1 MPARHSK
8 VGKNRKDEYYRLA
21 REAGYRSRAAYKLI
35 QLDAQYGFLSS
46 TKCLIDLCAA
56 PGSWSQVAA
65 MKMPV
70 GSLIV
75 SVDLDP
81 IKPINGVVSFCSDIT
96 TAACRNALTEKLK
109 GWAVD
114 TVIHDGAPNMGTAWG
129 VDAFGQNTLVLAA
142 CKLATEFLRMHGT
155 FITKIFRSADHDA
168 LLYVLRQLFEKV
180 EITKPR
186 ASRDNSSECFAVCLR
201 YKNPKEI
208 DGRFFDPN
216 HVFKNYTGIQQQ
228 SDKESMYNAALR
240 SSSKTSSSL
249 KQLAE
254 DLSHTTRH
262 RTGYSDERG
271 GGLYMQIPVLDFLM
285 HPSPITLLAKYSVIS
300 FDKDVK
306 GNPKFQHLYGD
317 IKRGEQVKD
326 PSIKFN
332 HRVVDTW
339 DEYTRLQHEVMAH
352 VATTDEIKYCC
363 QDVRNMNN
371 KDFRKL
377 LKWREKVIA
386 HICEITVP
394 VEIPKSAPTLEQL
407 EALPAY
413 SSDEFLQLTP
423 EQQAHLQEQYLQ
435 REKLRK
441 ERRELQRAERKMAK
455 DQARQLKSKSQVDDL
470 AETADSVTLRKLFTM
485 EKYQVVCK
493 ALRLFDSRLLLS
505 ALQSVNSEEA
515 KADLF
520 QNISDEEKE
529 EALKRMEQIARGG
542 EGEFDEVLLTL
553 LRRAG
558 AILKRGD
565 GEAELIPGLEEA
577 IQRSDATSVLSA
589 LQKNRDLKLKE
600 GPGSDTETSS
610 DDSDEDPEAARE
622 RYLAYVD
629 SNADYW
635 YDQMLKKRDELER
648 RMREKEETYRKAKGI
663 VLDEDINAKRVDD
676 ENLAG
681 KSELAER
688 WYSNEAFSE
697 QPGIDRLHNINGPEA
712 QDAGTADDEY
722 WNSFPLPRDY
732 LDKTAAHNKRIK
744 EIAKQQREEAYRQA
758 KLAKLSREVDAENSV
773 FPGLKQQIQLLPVHE
788 VEEGQSPDEQLT
800 SGSQQEPGSNKH
812 VVSIKTEA
820 ARLGYSAD
828 RVTITSGDVGN
839 TGDVHTSGSD
849 TDLSEETSDDMFV
862 GDKKE
867 KDTALLKDPHNQAL
881 KLALVQKMTTKKGK
895 EAILHSSINRF
906 SFYRDEDPR
915 TLPRWF
921 VDDEE
926 RNCKPEVPL
935 TAEEIQ
941 LQRARVE
948 ALNARPIKKV
958 REALARKRMRAYSRL
973 KQLTTKADTLA
984 ARTDIS
990 EREKVTILEKAAA
1003 KMHRRESKTKKRVI
1017 LSNRNK
1023 VGALSSAGR
1032 RDKRGVKHI
1041 DRRMKKDLRKGH
1053 AFEGGVGKKAMKK
1066 QGLVNAALGKFKA
1079 KQKKRH

>member
-1 MPARHSK
+1 MPTRHSK
-8 VGKNRKDEYYRLA
+8 IGKNRKDEYYRLA

-46 TKCLIDLCAA
+46 TKCLVDLCAA

-75 SVDLDP
+75 AVDLDP

-96 TAACRNALTEKLK
+96 TTACRNTLTEKLK

-168 LLYVLRQLFEKV
+168 LLYVLRQLFDKV
-180 EITKPR
+180 EVTKPR

-208 DGRFFDPN
+208 DGRLFDPN
-216 HVFKNYTGIQQQ
+216 CVFKNYTGIQQQ
-228 SDKESMYNAALR
+228 SEKESMYNAALR
-240 SSSKTSSSL
+240 SSSKTNSSL

-285 HPSPITLLAKYSVIS
+285 HPSPIALLAKYSVVS
-300 FDKDVK
+300 FDKDVS

-317 IKRGEQVKD
+317 IKKGEQAKQ
-326 PSIKFN
+326 PNIKFN

-339 DEYTRLQHEVMAH
+339 DEYIRLQREVMAH
-352 VATTDEIKYCC
+352 VATTDEIRYCC
-363 QDVRNMNN
+363 QDIRNMNN

-394 VEIPKSAPTLEQL
+394 VEMPKSVPTLEQL
-407 EALPAY
+407 EALPTY
-413 SSDEFLQLTP
+413 TSDEFLQLTP

-441 ERRELQRAERKMAK
+441 ERREMQRAERKMAK
-455 DQARQLKSKSQVDDL
+455 AQARQLKNKSQVDDL
-470 AETADSVTLRKLFTM
+470 AETADSVALRKLFTM
-485 EKYQVVCK
+485 EKYQVICK

-520 QNISDEEKE
+520 KDISSEEKE
-529 EALKRMEQIARGG
+529 EALRRMEKIARDG
-542 EGEFDEVLLTL
+542 EGEFDEVSLTL

-565 GEAELIPGLEEA
+565 GEVELIPGLEEA

-589 LQKNRDLKLKE
+589 LQKNRDLMLRE
-600 GPGSDTETSS
+600 GKDSDAETSS

-635 YDQMLKKRDELER
+635 YDQMLKKRDENER
-648 RMREKEETYRKAKGI
+648 RMREKEDAYRKAKGI
-663 VLDEDINAKRVDD
+663 IFDEDIDAKKVDD
-676 ENLAG
+676 ENIAG
-681 KSELAER
+681 KSELADR

-697 QPGIDRLHNINGPEA
+697 RPGIDRLRDVNEPKEK
-712 QDAGTADDEY
+712 DTGTADDEY
-722 WNSFPLPRDY
+722 WDSFPLPRDY
-732 LDKTAAHNKRIK
+732 LDKTTAHNKRIK
-744 EIAKQQREEAYRQA
+744 EIAKQQKAEAYRQA
-758 KLAKLSREVDAENSV
+758 KLAKLSDEVDAESGV
-773 FPGLKQQIQLLPVHE
+773 LPILRQIQILPVHKT
-788 VEEGQSPDEQLT
+788 EENLSPGEQQRP
-800 SGSQQEPGSNKH
+800 GKQQEPASHKNIMG
-812 VVSIKTEA
+812 VKTET
-820 ARLGYSAD
+820 ARLGYSVD
-828 RVTITSGDVGN
+828 RVTMAEGG
-839 TGDVHTSGSD
+839 TGDAHTSSSESE
-849 TDLSEETSDDMFV
+849 LSEETSDDMFP
-862 GDKKE
+862 DAKKE
-867 KDTALLKDPHNQAL
+867 KDAFLLKDPHNQAL

-895 EAILHSSINRF
+895 EAIINSSINRF

-1003 KMHRRESKTKKRVI
+1003 KMRRRESKTKKRVI
-1017 LSNRNK
+1017 ISNRNK
-1023 VGALSSAGR
+1023 IGALSSAGR
-1032 RDKRGVKHI
+1032 RDKRGVKHV

-1066 QGLVNAALGKFKA
+1066 QGLINAALGKFKA

>member
-8 VGKNRKDEYYRLA
+8 IGKNRKDEYYRLA

-96 TAACRNALTEKLK
+96 TAACRNTLNEKLR

-180 EITKPR
+180 DVTKPR

-208 DGRFFDPN
+208 DSRLFDPN
-216 HVFKNYTGIQQQ
+216 CVFKNYTGIQQQ
-228 SDKESMYNAALR
+228 SDKESMYNTALR
-240 SSSKTSSSL
+240 SSSKTNSSL
-249 KQLAE
+249 KQLTE
-254 DLSHTTRH
+254 DLSHATRH

-300 FDKDVK
+300 FDKDVS

-317 IKRGEQVKD
+317 IKKGEKARPPD
-326 PSIKFN
+326 IKFN
-332 HRVVDTW
+332 HRVVDNW
-339 DEYTRLQHEVMAH
+339 EEYTRLQHEVMAH

-363 QDVRNMNN
+363 QDIRNMNN

-407 EALPAY
+407 EALPTY
-413 SSDEFLQLTP
+413 TSDEFLQLTP

-441 ERRELQRAERKMAK
+441 ERREMQRAERKMAK
-455 DQARQLKSKSQVDDL
+455 AQTRQLKNKSQVDDL

-485 EKYQVVCK
+485 EKYQVICK

-505 ALQSVNSEEA
+505 ALQSVSSEEA

-520 QNISDEEKE
+520 QNISDEDKE
-529 EALKRMEQIARGG
+529 EALRRMEKIARDG
-542 EGEFDEVLLTL
+542 EGEFDEVSLTL

-589 LQKNRDLKLKE
+589 LQKNRGLKMTDKA
-600 GPGSDTETSS
+600 GSDDEITS
-610 DDSDEDPEAARE
+610 DDSDEDPEADRE
-622 RYLAYVD
+622 RYLSYVD

-635 YDQMLKKRDELER
+635 YDQMLKKRDENER

-663 VLDEDINAKRVDD
+663 VLDDDVDARKVDD
-676 ENLAG
+676 ENIAG

-688 WYSNEAFSE
+688 WYSNQAFSE
-697 QPGIDRLHNINGPEA
+697 QPGIDRLHNINESEA
-712 QDAGTADDEY
+712 KDADTADDEY

-744 EIAKQQREEAYRQA
+744 EIAKQQKAEAYRQA
-758 KLAKLSREVDAENSV
+758 KLAKLSDEIDTEGSAL
-773 FPGLKQQIQLLPVHE
+773 PGLRQIQLLPAHE
-788 VEEGQSPDEQLT
+788 VNDGDAPEEQQKLEKHQEK
-800 SGSQQEPGSNKH
+800 GSSKRAIGVKAE
-812 VVSIKTEA
+812 T
-820 ARLGYSAD
+820 ARLGYSTD
-828 RVTITSGDVGN
+828 RVTMAEGN
-839 TGDVHTSGSD
+839 TVDAHTSDSD
-849 TDLSEETSDDMFV
+849 TDLSEETSDDMFP
-862 GDKKE
+862 DAKKE
-867 KDTALLKDPHNQAL
+867 KDAFLLKDPHNQAL

-895 EAILHSSINRF
+895 EAIINSSINRY

-1003 KMHRRESKTKKRVI
+1003 KMRRRESKTKKRVI
-1017 LSNRNK
+1017 ISNRNK
-1023 VGALSSAGR
+1023 SGALSSAGR
-1032 RDKRGVKHI
+1032 RDKRGVKHV

-1053 AFEGGVGKKAMKK
+1053 AFEGGVGKKAMRK

>member
-1 MPARHSK
+1 MPTRHSK
-8 VGKNRKDEYYRLA
+8 IGKNRKDEYYRLA

-75 SVDLDP
+75 AVDLDP
-81 IKPINGVVSFCSDIT
+81 IKPINGVISFCSDIT
-96 TAACRNALTEKLK
+96 TAACRNALNERLR

-114 TVIHDGAPNMGTAWG
+114 TVVHDGAPNMGTAWG

-180 EITKPR
+180 EVTKPR

-208 DGRFFDPN
+208 DSRLFDPN
-216 HVFKNYTGIQQQ
+216 CVFKNYTGIQQQ

-240 SSSKTSSSL
+240 SSSKTNSSL

-254 DLSHTTRH
+254 DLSHSTRH

-300 FDKDVK
+300 FDKDVS

-317 IKRGEQVKD
+317 IKKGGQIKPPD
-326 PSIKFN
+326 IKFN
-332 HRVVDTW
+332 HRVVDNW

-363 QDVRNMNN
+363 QDIRNMNN

-394 VEIPKSAPTLEQL
+394 VELPKNAPTLEQL
-407 EALPAY
+407 EALPTY
-413 SSDEFLQLTP
+413 TSDEFLQLTP

-435 REKLRK
+435 REKLKK
-441 ERRELQRAERKMAK
+441 ERREMQRAERKMAK
-455 DQARQLKSKSQVDDL
+455 AQARQLKNKSQVDDL

-485 EKYQVVCK
+485 ERYQVICK

-505 ALQSVNSEEA
+505 ALQSVSSEEA

-520 QNISDEEKE
+520 QNISDEEKA
-529 EALKRMEQIARGG
+529 EALKRMEQIARDG
-542 EGEFDEVLLTL
+542 EGEFDEVSLTL

-558 AILKRGD
+558 AILKRGN
-565 GEAELIPGLEEA
+565 GGTELIPGLEEA

-589 LQKNRDLKLKE
+589 LQNNRSLKVK
-600 GPGSDTETSS
+600 GDVDSDEETSS
-610 DDSDEDPEAARE
+610 DYSDEDPEAAYE
-622 RYLAYVD
+622 RYLSYVD

-635 YDQMLKKRDELER
+635 YNQMLKKRDENER
-648 RMREKEETYRKAKGI
+648 RMREKEEAYRKAKGI
-663 VLDEDINAKRVDD
+663 ILDDDIDAKKVDD
-676 ENLAG
+676 ENMAG

-697 QPGIDRLHNINGPEA
+697 RPGIDRLHNINEPEA
-712 QDAGTADDEY
+712 NDTGVADDEY

-732 LDKTAAHNKRIK
+732 LDKTTAHNKRIK
-744 EIAKQQREEAYRQA
+744 EIAKQRKAEKYRQA
-758 KLAKLSREVDAENSV
+758 KLAKLSDEIDTEGSAL
-773 FPGLKQQIQLLPVHE
+773 PGLRQIQLLPVHE
-788 VEEGQSPDEQLT
+788 INEGDHLEEEQQQ
-800 SGSQQEPGSNKH
+800 QQEKRQPPGSSKSA
-812 VVSIKTEA
+812 VGVKVET
-820 ARLGYSAD
+820 ARLGYSTD
-828 RVTITSGDVGN
+828 RVTMVEGNAVDAQTSN
-839 TGDVHTSGSD
+839 SD
-849 TDLSEETSDDMFV
+849 TDLSEETSDDVFL

-867 KDTALLKDPHNQAL
+867 KDAFLLKDPHNQAL

-895 EAILHSSINRF
+895 EAIINSSINRY
-906 SFYRDEDPR
+906 SFYRDEDPH

-935 TAEEIQ
+935 TADEIQ

-990 EREKVTILEKAAA
+990 EREKVSILEKAAA
-1003 KMHRRESKTKKRVI
+1003 KMHRRDSKTKKRVI
-1017 LSNRNK
+1017 ISNRNK
-1023 VGALSSAGR
+1023 SGALSSAGR
-1032 RDKRGVKHI
+1032 RDKRGVKHV

-1066 QGLVNAALGKFKA
+1066 QGLVNAAIGKFKA
-1079 KQKKRH
+1079 KQKKRY